1 MINEEHVLK
10 GQLAV
15 KGQVT
20 GKISSPSL
28 SGQVSIPAT
37 VQETNYNRLTNKPTI
52 NGVIVSGNLTLQ
64 DLKIV
69 SENTTSGWNATPGYI
84 PKAGEICIYTDH
96 VVIDDTVYYGVKI
109 GDGLAYLIDLPFVG
123 DDVRDYIMQRLTEHT
138 QDSVAHI
145 TNEERAFWNNKLN
158 YDVSEEELILNR
170 N

>member
-1 MINEEHVLK
+1 MSNVEHALK
-10 GQLAV
+10 GQLAA

-20 GKISSPSL
+20 GTVSSPNL

-69 SENTTSGWNATPGYI
+69 SENTTSGWNATPDYI

-96 VVIDDTVYYGVKI
+96 AVIDDVVYYGIKI

-123 DDVRDYIMQRLTEHT
+123 DDVRDFVLQKLAEHEHNK
-138 QDSVAHI
+138 VAHV
-145 TNEERAFWNNKLN
+145 TSEDRAFWNNKLN
-158 YDVSEEELILNR
+158 YEINNEELILNR